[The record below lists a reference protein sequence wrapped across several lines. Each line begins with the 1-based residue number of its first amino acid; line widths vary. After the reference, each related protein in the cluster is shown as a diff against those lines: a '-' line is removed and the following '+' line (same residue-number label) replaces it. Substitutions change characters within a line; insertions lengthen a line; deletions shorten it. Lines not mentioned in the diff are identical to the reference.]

1 MVRQTIVNV
10 DKLNILDKQRW
21 WDIFLTCI
29 RERIKKDLVA
39 LEAVPADRL
48 SSSQAGH
55 YNFLKGKLR
64 LLAEKLVDGYRQ
76 RTRGLPAY
84 EQREPDIAFY
94 AKLEKRSAQRTVIG
108 ELRDT
113 HGEVFSDN
121 ENLMH
126 IVTDFYNDLYTPSPV
141 EECVQEKLLGNV
153 DRALTAHQHAM
164 LDVHEGATASRL

>member
-1 MVRQTIVNV
+1 MVRHTIVNV

-29 RERIKKDLVA
+29 RSKTVAYTKQKYFIENSTRERIKKDLVA
-39 LEAVPADRL
+39 LEAIPADRL

-64 LLAEKLVDGYRQ
+64 LLEEKLVDGYRQ

-94 AKLEKRSAQRTVIG
+94 AKLEKRSAQRTVI
-108 ELRDT
+108 
-113 HGEVFSDN
+113 
-121 ENLMH
+121 
-126 IVTDFYNDLYTPSPV
+126 
-141 EECVQEKLLGNV
+141 
-153 DRALTAHQHAM
+153 
-164 LDVHEGATASRL
+164 

>member
-10 DKLNILDKQRW
+10 DNLNILDNQWW

-29 RERIKKDLVA
+29 RSKTVAYTKHKYFIDKSTQERIKKDLVA

-55 YNFLKGKLR
+55 CTFLKGKLR
-64 LLAEKLVDGYRQ
+64 LFEEKLIDGYRQ
-76 RTRGLPAY
+76 RTRGLLKY
-84 EQREPDIAFY
+84 EQREPDITFY

-108 ELRDT
+108 ELLDK
-113 HGEVFSDN
+113 HGEAFSNN

-126 IVTDFYNDLYTPSPV
+126 IVTFTPIFIPHPPWMSLYRR
-141 EECVQEKLLGNV
+141 NF
-153 DRALTAHQHAM
+153 
-164 LDVHEGATASRL
+164 